1 MPLRKNLK
9 KLQMRFL
16 PPSSRS
22 FHSATYDIRYD
33 VSQLR
38 QEIARLQEQL
48 NRQSNRLNERIDAL
62 SSDIAIH
69 DTHMKLYGD
78 VFSDRKMKRPMKC
91 ENVFSILFQ
100 RLTNRFGHSSSATA
114 NCFTN

>member
-78 VFSDRKMKRPMKC
+78 VFFRQ
-91 ENVFSILFQ
+91 ENE
-100 RLTNRFGHSSSATA
+100 TPP
-114 NCFTN
+114 

>member
-48 NRQSNRLNERIDAL
+48 NRQSN
-62 SSDIAIH
+62 
-69 DTHMKLYGD
+69 G
-78 VFSDRKMKRPMKC
+78 
-91 ENVFSILFQ
+91 
-100 RLTNRFGHSSSATA
+100 
-114 NCFTN
+114 